1 MADIATLGL
10 AIDSRQVVQGA
21 GALDKFSVSAGSA
34 QKAVTALEKVTTD
47 AGKST
52 SALSNAAKP
61 ANDALANVTKNA
73 GLSRNGLLNLSRQLQ
88 DVAVSVQGGMPIFTV
103 LAQQGSQIYD
113 VFASE
118 KTATVGGALKQ
129 ITSGI
134 LGAIT
139 PLRAFGVVG
148 LATGAIGAAFYTNW
162 HKVTLALDDTARSV
176 GAMTGELSKL
186 QAAASFKGIASDDF
200 TKGMQSFG
208 RSVYDAK
215 AGMGG
220 LAEVFQVN
228 SRRAGDF
235 NSSLN
240 TAADLIKNA
249 RDDQQR
255 LVLLQQ
261 MGLPATM
268 QWVRLLSG
276 GADGLKKAKDAAAEF
291 AANDNLVASARRFD
305 EAWNR
310 TWTNF
315 GLNARSAFQKA
326 MEFGGGFLDRMER
339 LAAHAGNASIWT
351 SLLPKDHAET
361 AAKWGVTPLTSFE
374 QRFNASAANPASS
387 NTTLADALRA
397 RADSIRNGNTVD
409 PAVAQRENQMQQQ
422 RLGLLN
428 PVATVDEQIKANKLA
443 ITAARM
449 QPGNKITD
457 ADVKRILDNAR
468 ANALGTAQ
476 IRAQTD
482 AYNVENATL
491 GMTTGSALAYASV
504 QQRINEERRKGNNL
518 TTDQIAALRTEAN
531 ALGDAAQRAEN
542 MRFAYDGLHNSS
554 QTFLS
559 NLRSGASVWDSF
571 RAAGSSALDAISSK
585 LMKMSTDQLWISAFG
600 GSGGG
605 LFGGLGSLFG
615 GGNSSDGALPL
626 PGNPSFI
633 GPTFANGGYTGSGGK
648 YEPAG
653 IVHKGEYVIDA
664 ASTRRIGV
672 SNLNRLRGY
681 ADGGLV
687 DDVSPLMAARIA
699 SPVAGSTAAAA
710 TPQDLNVK
718 VEISVANDGK
728 LQAYVKGV
736 SQQTTAGYVR
746 SKDFVNDVGAASRK
760 AIGQR
765 K

>member
-10 AIDSRQVVQGA
+10 AIDSSQVVRGT
-21 GALDKFSVSAGSA
+21 GALDKFQVSAGSA
-34 QKAVTALEKVTTD
+34 QRATTALEKAV
-47 AGKST
+47 ANVGKST
-52 SALSNAAKP
+52 GALGTAMKP
-61 ANDALANVTKNA
+61 ANDALANVTKTGA
-73 GLSRNGLLNLSRQLQ
+73 LARHEMVNLSRQLT
-88 DVAVSVQGGMPIFTV
+88 DVAVSVQGGMSLMTVGFQQFPQILDIF
-103 LAQQGSQIYD
+103 A
-113 VFASE
+113 AS
-118 KTATVGGALKQ
+118 KTATVGGAFKQ

-176 GAMTGELSKL
+176 GATTGELSKL
-186 QAAASFKGIASDDF
+186 QAVASFKGIASDDF
-200 TKGMQSFG
+200 TKGMQIFG

-220 LAEVFQVN
+220 LAEVFQLN
-228 SRRAGDF
+228 NRRAGDF

-339 LAAHAGNASIWT
+339 LAARAGNASIWT

-374 QRFNASAANPASS
+374 QRFNASGSNPASS

-397 RADSIRNGNTVD
+397 RADGIRNGNTVD

-422 RLGLLN
+422 RLGLLGQ
-428 PVATVDEQIKANKLA
+428 VATVNEQIKASELA

-457 ADVKRILDNAR
+457 ADVKRIQDYAK
-468 ANALGTAQ
+468 ANALGVIH
-476 IRAQTD
+476 IRAQTN
-482 AYNVENATL
+482 AYALETATL
-491 GMTTGSALAYASV
+491 GMGTGQAAAYAAV
-504 QQRINEERRKGNNL
+504 QQKINDEKLKGNTL
-518 TTDQIAALRTEAN
+518 TNEQVAALRSEAT

-542 MRFAYDGLHNSS
+542 MRAAYDGLHNSS
-554 QTFLS
+554 QTLLS
-559 NLRSGASVWDSF
+559 TIRSGGSIWDGFKS
-571 RAAGSSALDAISSK
+571 AGVSALDAISQK
-585 LMKMSTDQLWISAFG
+585 LMRMATDNLWTSAFG
-600 GSGGG
+600 GSSGGG
-605 LFGGLGSLFG
+605 LFSGLGNLFG
-615 GGNSSDGALPL
+615 GGKGGELPGFGTSNFVGPL
-626 PGNPSFI
+626 PAFAGGTNSAPGGLARINEQGGEIVNLPSGAQVI
-633 GPTFANGGYTGSGGK
+633 PHDVSMAMANRIRVPTAPQFGGGGSMAA
-648 YEPAG
+648 PMSVP
-653 IVHKGEYVIDA
+653 ITISIDA
-664 ASTRRIGV
+664 TG
-672 SNLNRLRGY
+672 
-681 ADGGLV
+681 ADAAGLQRV
-687 DDVSPLMAARIA
+687 EQSLAALKAELPARI
-699 SPVAGSTAAAA
+699 VAESKKA
-710 TPQDLNVK
+710 Q
-718 VEISVANDGK
+718 
-728 LQAYVKGV
+728 
-736 SQQTTAGYVR
+736 SQR
-746 SKDFVNDVGAASRK
+746 RL
-760 AIGQR
+760 
-765 K
+765 

>member
-176 GAMTGELSKL
+176 GATTGELSKL
-186 QAAASFKGIASDDF
+186 QAVASFKGIASDDF

-208 RSVYDAK
+208 RSVYDAR
-215 AGMGG
+215 AEMGG
-220 LAEVFQVN
+220 LAEVLRVN
-228 SRRAGDF
+228 NRRAGDF

-276 GADGLKKAKDAAAEF
+276 GADGLKKAKEAAAEF

-361 AAKWGVTPLTSFE
+361 AAKWGVTPLSSFE
-374 QRFNASAANPASS
+374 QRFNASGANPATS

-397 RADSIRNGNTVD
+397 RADSIRNGNTID
-409 PAVAQRENQMQQQ
+409 PAAVQRALSLEQQ
-422 RLGLLN
+422 RLGILGQ
-428 PVATVDEQIKANKLA
+428 VATVNETVRAQELA
-443 ITAARM
+443 IQQARLSGVNVSAA
-449 QPGNKITD
+449 D
-457 ADVKRILDNAR
+457 AKRILDNAK

-585 LMKMSTDQLWISAFG
+585 LMKMATDQLWISAFG

-633 GPTFANGGYTGSGGK
+633 GPTFANGGYTGAGGK